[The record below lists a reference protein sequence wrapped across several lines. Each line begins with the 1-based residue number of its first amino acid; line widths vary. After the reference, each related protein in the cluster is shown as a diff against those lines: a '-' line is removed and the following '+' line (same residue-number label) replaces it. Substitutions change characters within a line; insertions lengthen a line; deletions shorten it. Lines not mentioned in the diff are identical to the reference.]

1 MTTQAGGAAYRCISY
16 VTVLRY
22 RLGRRSPAYQ
32 IEIMK
37 KVKKRKKVCTCCGT
51 KKWLSEFYKT
61 PRGYVFSICKDCCSA
76 KARERYA
83 KKKAENTAN
92 KSPKV
97 VMHDGRLM
105 YISGRT
111 WKLFWT
117 ENMLSIMRK
126 HHANTSDRE
135 LGEMLGVSRQAVTK
149 KAKEMGLKKS
159 AEYKSEVAKR
169 NGLIRRANRN
179 RKQKLYGIHLQM
191 D

>member
-1 MTTQAGGAAYRCISY
+1 MDT
-16 VTVLRY
+16 
-22 RLGRRSPAYQ
+22 
-32 IEIMK
+32 K
-37 KVKKRKKVCTCCGT
+37 KVKKRKKVCTCCGQN
-51 KKWLSEFYKT
+51 KWRSEYYKFPNGCCHSACKVCELS
-61 PRGYVFSICKDCCSA
+61 

-83 KKKAENTAN
+83 KKRVGAAPGQP
-92 KSPKV
+92 PKV

-126 HHANTSDRE
+126 HHANTSDQE
-135 LGEMLGVSRQAVTK
+135 VAEMLGVSRQAVTK